1 MRRYI
6 HIAILII
13 IAIMILI
20 NHYGKLRLSYKL
32 TLHEMAALV
41 EESRTVLVVGKTGS
55 GKSTVCNTLL
65 KLNPDQQEKQG
76 FEVRC
81 ALQSTTG
88 ECNHKEVTITD
99 AGTKWNIK
107 VVDTVGLFDTGPTTN
122 DATIK
127 KMKRYIETNCTEG
140 VNLIVFVVML
150 GQFRPEEKFFFDYI
164 IKQFGGDVI
173 SDISALVITNCDL
186 KTEETRRMMID
197 EYKTNEGTR
206 EIAQFMRKGIY
217 AVGLPPIGELET
229 KPPMLKDY
237 FEDSMRND
245 REALQDLVKGSSP
258 PMLYSEIC
266 KQAFWRR
273 CTIL

>member
-1 MRRYI
+1 
-6 HIAILII
+6 
-13 IAIMILI
+13 
-20 NHYGKLRLSYKL
+20 
-32 TLHEMAALV
+32 MAALV

-127 KMKRYIETNCTEG
+127 KMKRYIQTNCTEG
-140 VNLIVFVVML
+140 VNLIVFVVKL
-150 GQFRPEEKFFFDYI
+150 GQITPEEKKSFDYI
-164 IKQFGGDVI
+164 IKQFRDVI
-173 SDISALVITNCDL
+173 SDISALVVTNCDM
-186 KTEETRRMMID
+186 KEEEARRKIID
-197 EYKTNEGTR
+197 EYKTDEIAR
-206 EIAQFMRKGIY
+206 EIAQIMRKGIY
-217 AVGLPPIGELET
+217 AVGLPPISELET
-229 KPPMLKDY
+229 KPPMMKDY

-258 PMLYSEIC
+258 PMLYSEIR
-266 KQAFWRR
+266 KEAFWRR